1 MGNDDI
7 GAESD
12 KFLGVL
18 LGTIASRVGIAKL
31 DLDVFT
37 VRVAEGVQTAP
48 ECIGER
54 MRRRRGHHHSNKGEF
69 SWSLCARTK
78 RPRRS
83 HSAEQRNELPS
94 PHGHSLHAKITH
106 LTSLRSK
113 RDEYLASVK
122 MVVGPRNHI
131 CPIRP
136 PTPETNPATW
146 RRIGSCSTG
155 SLRPSAPTTL
165 KCVTLMDHALRRI
178 ERRLSTRPAP
188 PGASRECRKRGMKSG
203 SRRAG

>member
-1 MGNDDI
+1 MRNDDI

-37 VRVAEGVQTAP
+37 IRVAKGVQTAP

-54 MRRRRGHHHSNKGEF
+54 MRRRRGHQHSNKGEF
-69 SWSLCARTK
+69 SWSLCARPK

-94 PHGHSLHAKITH
+94 PHGHSLHARITH
-106 LTSLRSK
+106 HL
-113 RDEYLASVK
+113 
-122 MVVGPRNHI
+122 
-131 CPIRP
+131 
-136 PTPETNPATW
+136 
-146 RRIGSCSTG
+146 
-155 SLRPSAPTTL
+155 TTL
-165 KCVTLMDHALRRI
+165 SKSRVVHHSILAHPTSATVKNGNTRSEQMTSALPPKADSSRTSRHVRFRAKKRHAQ
-178 ERRLSTRPAP
+178 
-188 PGASRECRKRGMKSG
+188 
-203 SRRAG
+203 